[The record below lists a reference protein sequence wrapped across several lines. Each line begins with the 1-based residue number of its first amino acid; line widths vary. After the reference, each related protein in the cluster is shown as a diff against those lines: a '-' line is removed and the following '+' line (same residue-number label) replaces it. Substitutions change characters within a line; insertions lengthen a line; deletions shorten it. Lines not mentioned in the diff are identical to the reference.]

1 MVGAGRWSPAF
12 SAPVPVLLL
21 LLLHGNHMI
30 SGAGFQM
37 AFSNWGSLSHPSVMC
52 WCGAIKGS
60 GGKHHLR
67 GDSMD
72 HMRFPLRGNE
82 ILSLFIS
89 RMYPVV
95 KFVGFLLSP
104 TVHLWCGAAQW
115 NIKASP
121 TRLYGEVHI
130 RAEPRGCTHAYHG
143 RGSLR
148 LDAALG

>member
-1 MVGAGRWSPAF
+1 
-12 SAPVPVLLL
+12 
-21 LLLHGNHMI
+21 
-30 SGAGFQM
+30 
-37 AFSNWGSLSHPSVMC
+37 
-52 WCGAIKGS
+52 
-60 GGKHHLR
+60 
-67 GDSMD
+67 MD

-130 RAEPRGCTHAYHG
+130 RAELGGCTHAYHG
-143 RGSLR
+143 RGALR